1 VLDLDTPLNDQEQE
15 AAERI
20 ATAKAARHTGTHAAE
35 NRHLAGE
42 PVVPTSEPS
51 QG

>member
-35 NRHLAGE
+35 SPRFADE
-42 PVVPTSEPS
+42 PVVPASEPS